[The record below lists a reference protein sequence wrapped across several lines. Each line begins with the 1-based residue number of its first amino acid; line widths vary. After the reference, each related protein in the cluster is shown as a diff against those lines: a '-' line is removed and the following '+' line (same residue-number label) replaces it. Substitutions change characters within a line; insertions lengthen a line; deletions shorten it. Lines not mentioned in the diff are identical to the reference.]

1 MNDKLNAAGLQELK
15 KSTNVDLIALRCA
28 GFNNVDLAEAEKL
41 EISIVRVPAYSPHA
55 VAEHTIALALTLNR
69 KIHKAYTRTRENN
82 FSLEGLIGY
91 DFYKRTAGIIGL
103 GKIGQELSKICNG
116 FGMKVLAFD
125 NYIQNKA

>member
-1 MNDKLNAAGLQELK
+1 M
-15 KSTNVDLIALRCA
+15 
-28 GFNNVDLAEAEKL
+28 
-41 EISIVRVPAYSPHA
+41 RVPAYSPHA

-91 DFYKRTAGIIGL
+91 DFYQRTAGIIGL

-116 FGMKVLAFD
+116 FGMKVLAYD
-125 NYIQNKA
+125 NYIQNKPEMEKKLNLKFVDLPTLISKSNLISLNCPLTEETRHIINK